1 MCLTND
7 KVETIH
13 IQHGSISDI
22 GFFCHGVFGMSSGSL
37 GGLSC
42 AGQKLTPA
50 SSPVR
55 EVTSGFSP
63 LEHTWHPDQEH
74 EIPTKKP
81 RLNFPSPKIVIPGD
95 AGNEAVVTG
104 KVSYNH

>member
-1 MCLTND
+1 MTKLKPFIFNMVQLAILDSFVTVCLA
-7 KVETIH
+7 
-13 IQHGSISDI
+13 
-22 GFFCHGVFGMSSGSL
+22 
-37 GGLSC
+37 SC